1 MPSLTLSGRS
11 PPLTDASA
19 LLPAP
24 APVTMPIVEGC
35 VKVVVV
41 GMVPT
46 PICLSSPLPDP
57 VVTVTMLVATVCV
70 EGVVL
75 RGFPKLAF
83 PVNPF
88 PDPVVTVSALVVAVC
103 VDVVWDGVCTL
114 LRLPNTVPAPEVTV
128 SPLVVATSADVH
140 VRIPR
145 GSPPPTCALLCP
157 PDTAYMVTVPPLV
170 VTVRVDVVRGG
181 DPNLLRLP
189 DTIPAPH

>member
-11 PPLTDASA
+11 PPPTDASA
-19 LLPAP
+19 
-24 APVTMPIVEGC
+24 PVAMSIVEGR

-46 PICLSSPLPDP
+46 PICLSSLLPDP
-57 VVTVTMLVATVCV
+57 VVTVTMLVATVYV

-75 RGFPKLAF
+75 SGFPKLAF

-114 LRLPNTVPAPEVTV
+114 LRLPNTVPTPEVTV
-128 SPLVVATSADVH
+128 PALVVATSADVH
-140 VRIPR
+140 VGIPR

-157 PDTAYMVTVPPLV
+157 PDTACVVTVPPLV
-170 VTVRVDVVRGG
+170 LTVYVDVVRG
-181 DPNLLRLP
+181 
-189 DTIPAPH
+189 